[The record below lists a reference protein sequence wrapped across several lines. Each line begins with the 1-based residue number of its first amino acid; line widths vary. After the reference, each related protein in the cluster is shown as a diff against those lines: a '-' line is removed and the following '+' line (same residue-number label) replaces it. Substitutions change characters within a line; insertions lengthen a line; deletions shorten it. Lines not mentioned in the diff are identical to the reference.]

1 MTQKNPAGLLLGI
14 CSYSA
19 FKMISILANGFFFC
33 LYEITMRRSERQ
45 IINTGE
51 IIALIDQSKVCRL
64 GLSDGNLPYVV
75 PLNFGYTFQ
84 DNTLTLFFHSAHEG
98 KKIDILKNN
107 PRACFEIDTRHE
119 LIEAAT
125 ACGYGFAFASVIGF
139 GSVEFITD
147 TTEKICALNA
157 LMKHQTGK
165 DIQHSYGEAE
175 LNAVCV
181 YKLKVE
187 EFTGKERTV
196 KKVE

>member
-1 MTQKNPAGLLLGI
+1 M
-14 CSYSA
+14 
-19 FKMISILANGFFFC
+19 
-33 LYEITMRRSERQ
+33 MRRKDR
-45 IINTGE
+45 E
-51 IIALIDQSKVCRL
+51 IADIQEKLALIAQCKVCRL
-64 GLSDGNLPYVV
+64 GLSDGNQPYVV

-107 PRACFEIDTRHE
+107 PRACFEIDTRHQ

-125 ACGYGFAFASVIGF
+125 ACGHGFAFASVIGF

-147 TTEKICALNA
+147 TAEKIIALNA

-165 DIQHSYGEAE
+165 DIQYSYGEAE

-181 YKLKVE
+181 YKLKVD
-187 EFTGKERTV
+187 EFTGKEKTV
-196 KKVE
+196 ISTNPSTTNKKDVIPNYTI